1 MTVASATVRM
11 GSLDIG
17 FPPHGA
23 LCIRNGAAAGRLLLH
38 GTVNPIP
45 ALRGGMPP
53 LGATGKNRAAAADLG
68 RNGPGLGEACEGDR
82 SGRLL
87 FATLIGMLLWHRA
100 PAASAAIPVLV
111 EIRRRAISRIGRR
124 WPCPSTP
131 LRSDDSR
138 PIGPCGSCPCA
149 GRINAAADP
158 YVPIPLQAR

>member
-87 FATLIGMLLWHRA
+87 FATLIGMLLGIVRLRQAQPYLCHLQQGGARFR
-100 PAASAAIPVLV
+100 VLDGV
-111 EIRRRAISRIGRR
+111 AMSKH
-124 WPCPSTP
+124 S
-131 LRSDDSR
+131 L
-138 PIGPCGSCPCA
+138 A
-149 GRINAAADP
+149 
-158 YVPIPLQAR
+158 